1 MIQIIFRSNEEF
13 IGGDVEDT
21 EEGEER
27 DELADLPDRVD
38 GSGVTGLLNPRVT
51 TIDIRQVP
59 YLTLEAQIV
68 SFVSNM
74 GTPSFEVNSYL

>member
-21 EEGEER
+21 EGEER

-59 YLTLEAQIV
+59 Q
-68 SFVSNM
+68 
-74 GTPSFEVNSYL
+74 